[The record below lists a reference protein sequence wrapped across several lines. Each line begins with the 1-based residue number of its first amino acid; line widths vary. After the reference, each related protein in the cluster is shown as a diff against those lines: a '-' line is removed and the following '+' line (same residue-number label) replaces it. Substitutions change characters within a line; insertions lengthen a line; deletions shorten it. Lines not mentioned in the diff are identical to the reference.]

1 MHVVFVLPRFF
12 PYHGGY
18 ENSLLAL
25 ARYMV
30 RHGHR
35 VTVFT
40 TVANDLEAFWLPE
53 FRTFPQETIVIDGVE
68 IRRFPIDYNKLRRR
82 ASRFLGAF
90 PYWRWKA
97 KYWRPSFRIPG
108 MVDAMGR
115 SGADLIH
122 IGPLPYTNLMY
133 AGFEAAEAC
142 RVPVVA
148 TPCTHLGEEANDEV
162 ARHYVQPYQIDLLK
176 RCVKVIC
183 MTKTEMRRLED
194 FGVTSEKLVVGHGID
209 FQMAVGGNPEYLRT
223 RYGVDGPVV
232 LHLGMKA
239 SDKGSITVI
248 EAMKMLW
255 SRGSNAWLVMAGPS
269 LSAFDEWVAANAQS
283 CPRFLNLPPFADEEK
298 RDLLASATL
307 SAQPSRVESLGLVL
321 VEAWANYK
329 PVIAADTAV
338 AQELVSDSGGG
349 AIVPFGDAGE
359 LAEQIDLLLRDP
371 QLRSSMGE
379 CGHRK
384 ALEYDGDRLWQRNM
398 EVFEAVAGKAK
409 SPS

>member
-12 PYHGGY
+12 PYRGGY

-25 ARYMV
+25 AKYMV
-30 RHGHR
+30 KHGHR

-53 FRTFPQETIVIDGVE
+53 FRRFPEGQIEIDGVV

-108 MVDAMGR
+108 MVDAMSK

-148 TPCTHLGEEANDEV
+148 TPCTHLGEETNDEV

-176 RCVKVIC
+176 RCAKVIC
-183 MTKTEMRRLED
+183 MTKTEMHRLAG

-209 FQMAVGGNPEYLRT
+209 FEMAVGGNPEYLRT

-239 SDKGSITVI
+239 FDKGSVTVV
-248 EAMKMLW
+248 EAMKLLW
-255 SRGSNAWLVMAGPS
+255 ARGSKAWLVMAGPS
-269 LSAFDEWVAANAQS
+269 LSAFDEWIAANAQGY
-283 CPRFLNLPPFADEEK
+283 PRFLNLPPFADEEK
-298 RDLLASATL
+298 RDFLASATL

-338 AQELVSDSGGG
+338 AQELVAESQGG
-349 AIVPFGDAGE
+349 AVVPFGDAAQLAMEIEAMLSDPERRRTLGE
-359 LAEQIDLLLRDP
+359 N
-371 QLRSSMGE
+371 
-379 CGHRK
+379 GHKK
-384 ALEYDGDRLWQRNM
+384 ALEYEGNRLWQRNL
-398 EVFEAVAGKAK
+398 EVFEKVAGG
-409 SPS
+409 SR